1 MGRLDVRQ
9 RLVQHV
15 HTLERLEAEKQA
27 AAEALKAAFDVAKAQ
42 GYDTTTL
49 KVVLKL
55 RKMTPSQ
62 RQERRVL
69 ETLYMA
75 ALGILDGDALPDS
88 VRRRL
93 SGEDEP
99 KKTGDTKQPDIPEL
113 DKVTREMQPQPPA
126 PPVPEQPPLIQ
137 KDPAEAKAEGAA
149 AAKEG
154 KRIYDNP
161 YPAGDPCR
169 AAWDEGWCGQSKS
182 HGMDVPQAYQR
193 RESAKPS
200 KKDDDKDRG
209 GDADGKAA

>member
-1 MGRLDVRQ
+1 MDSRQ

-15 HTLERLEAEKQA
+15 HTLERLEDEKRQ
-27 AAEALKAAFDVAKAQ
+27 AAEALKSAFDVAKAQ

-62 RQERRVL
+62 RQERRAL
-69 ETLYMA
+69 EALYMA

-88 VRRRL
+88 ARRRL

-113 DKVTREMQPQPPA
+113 DQVTKEMQPPQ
-126 PPVPEQPPLIQ
+126 VPQQPPLIL
-137 KDPAEAKAEGAA
+137 KDPAEAKQEGAA
-149 AAKEG
+149 AAKDG

-161 YPAGDPCR
+161 YAAGDPCR

-193 RESAKPS
+193 RESPKPP
-200 KKDDDKDRG
+200 KKDDDKG